1 MLSAYALLTYLLIG
15 SGVALYYACKPAR
28 RHTPTAHY
36 PAAAPI
42 PAQHYPATPLQ
53 HYPMPYDPYGIGMYY
68 PAPAIPVYYQVPVY
82 IPIYLPQAPTP
93 QQPPQQHPIVDIT
106 DTATVH

>member
-15 SGVALYYACKPAR
+15 SGVALYYACKPTR
-28 RHTPTAHY
+28 RHTPTAHYY

-42 PAQHYPATPLQ
+42 PAQHYHYPTTPPQ
-53 HYPMPYDPYGIGMYY
+53 HYPMPYDTGIYY
-68 PAPAIPVYYQVPVY
+68 PTPVYYQVPVY
-82 IPIYLPQAPTP
+82 IPIYLPQASTP
-93 QQPPQQHPIVDIT
+93 QQPPQQHPIIDIT

>member
-15 SGVALYYACKPAR
+15 SGVALYYACKPTR
-28 RHTPTAHY
+28 RHTPTTHY
-36 PAAAPI
+36 PAPAPL
-42 PAQHYPATPLQ
+42 PTQHYYPTPPAQ
-53 HYPMPYDPYGIGMYY
+53 HYPMPYDTAIYY